1 MEMKKNVGFL
11 AIVATVLMT
20 ACTYQKNNRIEQKD
34 VNAGNDY
41 VYGHPDSMARQRKVQ
56 YTPNSENEVRAMEIQ
71 EILYGGTANEADS
84 VAAL

>member
-1 MEMKKNVGFL
+1 MKKNIGFL

-20 ACTYQKNNRIEQKD
+20 ACTYQKTNRIEQKD

-56 YTPNSENEVRAMEIQ
+56 YTANSENEVRAMEIQ
-71 EILYGGTANEADS
+71 EKLYGDSGKEA
-84 VAAL
+84 AQ